1 MAALELFSRGFN
13 KKHILYKILKKDK
26 LNILISQKKYICI
39 YIYIFF
45 LIHKVLQ
52 LPYTIFRILKL
63 LHNISIINPTRYICF
78 KVHSQ
83 AIIHALISHLIDLF
97 KIS

>member
-1 MAALELFSRGFN
+1 M
-13 KKHILYKILKKDK
+13 
-26 LNILISQKKYICI
+26 

-78 KVHSQ
+78 EVHSQ